1 MNQLP
6 RRPLDRDP
14 QTPEGKAEQV
24 ETGPVAAREEVSQ
37 LLADAEGRGLRII
50 DEAKS
55 RAIEEAN
62 KIISGAKAEAEE
74 EAIRR
79 GMDFGGTR
87 VQRVIEFPPEL
98 KQAGI
103 GILSYFSEVLK
114 QRYPAHEMAVRI
126 EQFGTKVRL
135 TVDSPSG
142 WRDTI
147 EHDLETY
154 GRVVVGKYRLLPC
167 HGSAGHS

>member
-1 MNQLP
+1 MT
-6 RRPLDRDP
+6 RRPLR
-14 QTPEGKAEQV
+14 
-24 ETGPVAAREEVSQ
+24 ARRSKWKLDWSPHAKRSVNYSRI
-37 LLADAEGRGLRII
+37 AEGRGLRII

-62 KIISGAKAEAEE
+62 KIISGAKAEAEA

-103 GILSYFSEVLK
+103 GILSYFL
-114 QRYPAHEMAVRI
+114 
-126 EQFGTKVRL
+126 
-135 TVDSPSG
+135 
-142 WRDTI
+142 
-147 EHDLETY
+147 
-154 GRVVVGKYRLLPC
+154 
-167 HGSAGHS
+167 